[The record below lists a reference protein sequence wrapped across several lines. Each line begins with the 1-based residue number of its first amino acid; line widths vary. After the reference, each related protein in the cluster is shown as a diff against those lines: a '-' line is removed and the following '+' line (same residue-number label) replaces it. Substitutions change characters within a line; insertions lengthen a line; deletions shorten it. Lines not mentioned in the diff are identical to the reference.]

1 MSSSKGRVNYV
12 HFTFCE
18 DNLFSVD
25 LLQARE
31 ISCLVCEQI
40 LQRHNLQRHITSAY
54 PSDINSLPISIAVLT
69 IQSEIDD
76 IKWIN
81 GNENSM
87 FCSIKPSL
95 TNKSTEYTKKNL
107 QRDTGK
113 SSIINNIICAC
124 SSLIACLYK
133 SEYSWNVWNLE
144 KAIHKV

>member
-1 MSSSKGRVNYV
+1 MSSSKGIVNYV

-40 LQRHNLQRHITSAY
+40 LQQCHDHQRHITSAY

-95 TNKSTEYTKKNL
+95 TNKSTEYTKKTAKGYWKVL
-107 QRDTGK
+107 
-113 SSIINNIICAC
+113 NN
-124 SSLIACLYK
+124 
-133 SEYSWNVWNLE
+133 
-144 KAIHKV
+144 